1 MKKPDNIHDPAVYR
15 ILTEELIPLL
25 REVRDALR
33 ETRPP
38 QTPSLFAQP
47 ELPGL
52 AQDDTRHDA
61 PDGCEWTMPPAG
73 QIAKSILPRRWC
85 NTVKV
90 WEVIHARFR
99 DGFLLED
106 LADAG
111 FLAEVSSATN
121 GKVGF
126 ASMGKMLSV
135 LRRAGAVE
143 RTDDGLYRPLPPRD
157 ETRELVERTAAKKRK
172 EAAA

>member
-38 QTPSLFAQP
+38 QAPSLFAQP

-52 AQDDTRHDA
+52 AQDPSLPR
-61 PDGCEWTMPPAG
+61 AG

-90 WEVIHARFR
+90 WEIAYARFR
-99 DGFLLED
+99 DGFALED

-111 FLAEVSSATN
+111 FLAEVATATK

-143 RTDDGLYRPLPPRD
+143 RTDDGLYRPLQPSD